1 MNDNDKS
8 KKERLFCCYYAKLGN
23 IFEAAVRAGFSPDTA
38 LVNGMDILKQKK
50 YQKSIS
56 VLMSETVSPSKLV
69 KAGLERLAFG
79 SSNDSSLLSILGRNA
94 VAGKNFFTPSLFKV
108 SEIKKVKGGGV
119 EVKLFDRQ
127 KAMEKMYEFASNDNS
142 STAASNLLEAL
153 TGLEAESEN

>member
-79 SSNDSSLLSILGRNA
+79 SSNDA
-94 VAGKNFFTPSLFKV
+94 VFNV

>member
-79 SSNDSSLLSILGRNA
+79 SSNDAVYLAFSGEMPSPEKISSLD
-94 VAGKNFFTPSLFKV
+94 LFNV